1 MKSMKIREYTDSW
14 PPSIAIG
21 MSVPD
26 LDDKVISMR
35 KYSAANDRVLLLNLV
50 NKTGDAYG
58 VPLVLP
64 DIVMER
70 AIEAL
75 TQKLPL
81 TLQEVGELSI

>member
-1 MKSMKIREYTDSW
+1 MKIREYTDSW

-21 MSVPD
+21 MSFPELSD
-26 LDDKVISMR
+26 RVISLR
-35 KYSAANDRVLLLNLV
+35 KYAAANDRVLLLNLV
-50 NKTGDAYG
+50 NKTGDPYG

-64 DIVMER
+64 DIVTAR

-81 TLQEVGELSI
+81 TLQQVGELTI